1 MSLDEKYTFALRK
14 LALLGGLDDYIAVS
28 SRELGD
34 ALEMSQQSASK
45 RILELLDQ
53 GLIVRDLGARKQRI
67 KITPSGSE
75 ALKQEY
81 NEYRRIFELTDH
93 ITIHGTVKDGLG
105 EGGYYIGQKGYHADT
120 GIKICQLLESWGA
133 DAINATASGTDSRL
147 SQSVEPI
154 SYPQGW
160 RKHLAK
166 AVKGSV
172 SIPVLAAGGIVNEA
186 MARASAYVG
195 AEGAYAGTRFILSE
209 ECRAAQTVKE
219 DILATGAD
227 DLIVL
232 TEAGGYLKWRSTP
245 HKVAK
250 QAVAENQKG
259 NLSPSTGSFY
269 LGMFKG
275 DLDAGINTVSSA
287 ASLIRSIDSC
297 EDIVNELA
305 RGYDC

>member
-1 MSLDEKYTFALRK
+1 MTSSLRLNRSPRAILLNML
-14 LALLGGLDDYIAVS
+14 LAAVSLFFNGFGIYLTIQANIGAAPWDVLNLGISKSLGILYGNASIAVS
-28 SRELGD
+28 VT
-34 ALEMSQQSASK
+34 
-45 RILELLDQ
+45 ILIIDILL
-53 GLIVRDLGARKQRI
+53 R
-67 KITPSGSE
+67 
-75 ALKQEY
+75 
-81 NEYRRIFELTDH
+81 
-93 ITIHGTVKDGLG
+93 
-105 EGGYYIGQKGYHADT
+105 
-120 GIKICQLLESWGA
+120 
-133 DAINATASGTDSRL
+133 
-147 SQSVEPI
+147 EPI
-154 SYPQGW
+154 GLSMFIDAFVVG
-160 RKHLAK
+160 K
-166 AVKGSV
+166 AVDFFNWLHPVPACRSLAV

-186 MARASAYVG
+186 MARASACVG